1 LHLFLSLLACMWA
14 TPAGF
19 CDRAACERIT
29 EEEGKR
35 GAQSGVETRRH
46 RWQHVWER
54 KILWSAEE
62 DDLVR
67 GRVRRELS

>member
-1 LHLFLSLLACMWA
+1 
-14 TPAGF
+14 
-19 CDRAACERIT
+19 
-29 EEEGKR
+29 
-35 GAQSGVETRRH
+35 VETRRH